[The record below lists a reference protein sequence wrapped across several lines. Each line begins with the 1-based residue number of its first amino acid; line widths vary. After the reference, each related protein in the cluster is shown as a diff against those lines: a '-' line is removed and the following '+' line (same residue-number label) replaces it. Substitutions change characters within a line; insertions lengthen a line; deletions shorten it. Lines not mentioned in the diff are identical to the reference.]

1 MEYFQRQD
9 IKDSLTRIL
18 ATYSNYEAS
27 IGYVQGMNFVVAILL
42 YHAGEV
48 GAYFLLD
55 QLMEKYDLKQ
65 VM

>member
-18 ATYSNYEAS
+18 VTYSNYEAS

>member
-1 MEYFQRQD
+1 MEYFQRQE

-18 ATYSNYEAS
+18 VTYSNYEAS